1 MQYAKNYKNKHRKYT
16 PPKKTAVELNKE
28 FSEEKNNNWLRN
40 ILKVLYYS
48 LANKCCQRY
57 REWKTPRNC

>member
-1 MQYAKNYKNKHRKYT
+1 MQRTTKINTENIP